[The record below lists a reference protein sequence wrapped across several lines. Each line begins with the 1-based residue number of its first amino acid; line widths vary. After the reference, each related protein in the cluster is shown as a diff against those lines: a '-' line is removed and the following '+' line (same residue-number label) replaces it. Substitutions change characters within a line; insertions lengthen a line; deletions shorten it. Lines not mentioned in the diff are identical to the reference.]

1 MWGRKN
7 ILLIIISII
16 KKTIMQ
22 KQTALL
28 FFITILFFLPSKSIA
43 QRGFEIG
50 PTAGGSYYMGDINMY
65 KHFYS
70 TNLNLGFFMKYHINQ
85 RVGVRLSGIA
95 TKLSAADKDFKSPF
109 QQERDHSF
117 ETNLIEIASMVEV
130 TFLPYEIG
138 DIKRKSFTPYIHT
151 GLAAYLASSEQG
163 LNMAVPI
170 GMGIK
175 KNIRPRLVI
184 GIEWTFKRTFSDG
197 LDNLIG
203 EDLKIYDPAY
213 GTDITESNMNKQT
226 GFLYNKDWYSF
237 ANLTISYTFKL
248 GGLGCPA
255 YYE

>member
-7 ILLIIISII
+7 ILLINIGIT
-16 KKTIMQ
+16 KTIMQ
-22 KQTALL
+22 QQTALL
-28 FFITILFFLPSKSIA
+28 FFITILFFSFKSIA

-50 PTAGGSYYMGDINMY
+50 PTAGGSYYMGDVNMY

-70 TNLNLGFFMKYHINQ
+70 THLNLGLLMKYHINP
-85 RVGVRLSGIA
+85 RVGIRLSGIA
-95 TKLSAADKDFKSPF
+95 TKLSAADEDFKNPF
-109 QQERDHSF
+109 QQERNHSF
-117 ETNLIEIASMVEV
+117 ETNLIEISSMVEI

-184 GIEWTFKRTFSDG
+184 GISGHSNELFRWFRQF
-197 LDNLIG
+197 NRRRF
-203 EDLKIYDPAY
+203 KIYDPAY